1 MTVKIIPMF
10 PLGTALLP
18 GGVLPLHIFEPRYR
32 EMVRSCLQGDREF
45 GVVLISRGSEVG
57 GGDQRN
63 DVGTVARM
71 VQVAELADGRFA
83 MITVGMSRF
92 RVITW
97 LADDPY
103 PQALVED
110 WLDEDLP
117 GASIGESLG
126 SDVAGPLGATIARLP
141 AVTARVRRLVA
152 LAVELGDS
160 ADDPSQELSDD
171 PVAAVFQLA
180 TLAPL
185 SVADRY
191 TLLALPGVVAR
202 IAALEVFLDDV
213 EAALTFRLH
222 AGTPSG
228 DPPAS
233 W

>member
-1 MTVKIIPMF
+1 MVKILPMF

-32 EMVRSCLQGDREF
+32 EMVRVCLEGDREF

-57 GGDQRN
+57 GGDHRN
-63 DVGTVARM
+63 DVGTIARM

-83 MITVGMSRF
+83 MITVGMSRI
-92 RVITW
+92 RVVSW

-110 WLDEDLP
+110 WPDEDPDAGLLP
-117 GASIGESLG
+117 DAEE
-126 SDVAGPLGATIARLP
+126 RLS
-141 AVTARVRRLVA
+141 TLTSRVRRLVA

-171 PVAAVFQLA
+171 PVAAVYQLA

-191 TLLALPGVVAR
+191 SLLAVPGLASR
-202 IAALEVFLDDV
+202 TSSLAAILDDV

-222 AGTPSG
+222 AGTTSG
-228 DPPAS
+228 DPPSS